1 MHSVVACEL
10 QVARTLQI
18 RLSENGSD
26 NGNHGVALA
35 KFVVQDDLRR

>member
-10 QVARTLQI
+10 QVARAFPI
-18 RLSENGSD
+18 RLSDDGSENG
-26 NGNHGVALA
+26 NQGLALA